1 MTTKQHNNESNVAA
15 TDNQLL
21 RHTTSN
27 MSRRNNSTTQRF
39 ATENFG
45 PTKQSLYSVIGP
57 QDIFDEYL
65 KASFEGDLDK
75 INNMLLYRY
84 GGVQQQNSEEFWNK
98 NLLAFF
104 LAVQNLRLKTANK
117 IYKKYELLR
126 TIIQR
131 LIHSYEITHQIK
143 NKKGL
148 SVNLKMLLQHFD
160 EKQKV
165 KDKTVIIEDKL
176 DEFEQSK
183 SSMSS
188 FDQFQRKTNKDQIV
202 NQPLLDDRKV
212 KQSADFEQLDKKH
225 LNITTKLQEKHR
237 GRSKTV
243 NHTVVS
249 QYETDLVF
257 LRRVF
262 KSEHARKFNSNML
275 RIALNLTEDRVAAFV
290 VARMPVQLDEH
301 VMNYAIQNKV
311 LIFIHNVF
319 YYKKNHMI
327 PNITKETT
335 IDPDNFDEE
344 FSDIFTLEKLI
355 NRINEFYD
363 YHTSEEILSIVLK
376 WKFESKENILKILC
390 DLGHE
395 RIATKFMFDQIKFAN
410 KEFFFYCVINEKQ
423 YFLKHALRSQFFD
436 GDYMNESQMIYSV
449 VHDLQKGQ
457 KIIFNLNLLLF
468 SDFRKW
474 SLTQLRDFNNAVQS
488 FLLTNL
494 ETSYMLVTYNPIMA
508 ISLMIQY
515 LKQIKY
521 EQIFLEKDFKDR
533 SVLNIITKNE
543 IMVFIVKSKLKYL
556 IDKIWEGKYYS
567 MVDGKL
573 SHFSRTQYL
582 MNHSVRKA
590 KGHQTQLQD
599 VIGSNFKPNIDDYNF
614 MYQMIFRKESINLIL
629 IKDFICA
636 TVIVAVFQYINYLY
650 MNLFTARRY
659 IELVTVEE
667 QLAVMS
673 NSLRQ
678 YKEINFVGTIL
689 SVSYIL
695 NFFQR
700 IIYNYFSLK
709 KIDLDLWIIFD
720 LAAGIANIFAFN
732 IIGNSPPE
740 AFLDQQQ
747 KWTLD
752 YYMNAILI
760 ISWLRYFSYFMIISP
775 IAKVTLTLFKMLFE
789 TISFFIIAICYLC
802 LMTTIFIMLFK
813 DAGTEDAYGY
823 RNLLSTMREMI
834 DYFIGNY
841 EVKYMA
847 KYGTSHSILVIVHVV
862 ISHIFLMNFLV
873 AILTQVY
880 EIMIK
885 NGDFYAIQYSFV
897 FVTKYIKAMNED
909 NGYDKLILF
918 PPPLNFFLIPLIL
931 ATPSEKLT
939 RKISTFIEYT
949 FFWIEN
955 LCLIILIMIYF
966 MTLDFFIY
974 VKLFFQLTGVEGIP
988 KKLFYST
995 LWALFGY
1002 IFLIKINLED
1012 TCVFFNILCFEK
1024 SMSFNTEEV
1033 EKKKLIQHKFYIYR
1047 DCIRA
1052 MRQLQAVAD
1061 DNSIVF
1067 RKKQHVQKMFT
1078 QKMSF
1083 KEKIKK
1089 SENEQDISDTFIIDK
1104 DLIIQTYA
1112 EIAKKNIYTQQ
1123 YRQKYNQLKKMKS
1136 NQSIFSTMEHG
1147 LISQRDQIYS
1157 EPMLSQEFKSLVGDI
1172 MMINNKDPSK
1182 FEQQIKARSIMQNS
1196 VESMTPD
1203 EFKLVHAFIKKFEIF
1218 NKNQQNSS
1226 VNLPLV
1232 CRLSLRP

>member
-160 EKQKV
+160 EKQKD
-165 KDKTVIIEDKL
+165 KEKTVIIEDKL

-188 FDQFQRKTNKDQIV
+188 FDQFQRKPNKDQIV

-212 KQSADFEQLDKKH
+212 KQSADFDQVDKKH

-243 NHTVVS
+243 NHTAVS
-249 QYETDLVF
+249 QQKNNNHSSFNEMNNFGVKRNHQTIISQAPIKNFFQYETDLVF

-327 PNITKETT
+327 PNITKDTT

-678 YKEINFVGTIL
+678 YKEINF
-689 SVSYIL
+689 
-695 NFFQR
+695 R

-931 ATPSEKLT
+931 ATP
-939 RKISTFIEYT
+939 
-949 FFWIEN
+949 N
-955 LCLIILIMIYF
+955 
-966 MTLDFFIY
+966 FFIY

-1112 EIAKKNIYTQQ
+1112 EIAKKNIYTQETKFTVNPCQ
-1123 YRQKYNQLKKMKS
+1123 VKNLNLQLVT
-1136 NQSIFSTMEHG
+1136 Q
-1147 LISQRDQIYS
+1147 
-1157 EPMLSQEFKSLVGDI
+1157 
-1172 MMINNKDPSK
+1172 
-1182 FEQQIKARSIMQNS
+1182 
-1196 VESMTPD
+1196 
-1203 EFKLVHAFIKKFEIF
+1203 
-1218 NKNQQNSS
+1218 
-1226 VNLPLV
+1226 
-1232 CRLSLRP
+1232 